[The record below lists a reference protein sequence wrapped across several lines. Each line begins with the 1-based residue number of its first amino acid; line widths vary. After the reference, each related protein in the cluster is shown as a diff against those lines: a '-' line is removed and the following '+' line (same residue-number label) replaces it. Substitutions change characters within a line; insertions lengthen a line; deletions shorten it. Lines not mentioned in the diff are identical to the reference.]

1 MSYPVRCSQLI
12 NRALQR
18 GNWEGATLGS
28 TPFITMQEMVESANA
43 SIAAWWDIILGQTGS
58 AQLCRAQN
66 PFQIQTQL
74 APITLPS
81 GLVLPVGVYPLPAD
95 FYRSVSLDVNI
106 PSVNQYP
113 ISGIP
118 YNEEQRNIFMAI
130 PFLGW
135 GYPGTPICYMI
146 QNPNIALRPIPNGS
160 YMLQLNYY
168 PVAPQMA
175 GPDSSLESYSG
186 WEEWVVLDVAVKV
199 ALKHGNYE
207 LFPSLEGRKTQ
218 EEKRIRGAV
227 PNIDSGSPERM
238 HVTNP
243 VQWSDDSTNFG
254 W

>member
-1 MSYPVRCSQLI
+1 V
-12 NRALQR
+12 
-18 GNWEGATLGS
+18 LGS
-28 TPFITMQEMVESANA
+28 QPSLTMQEMVESANA
-43 SIAAWWDIILGQTGS
+43 SIAAWWDVILGQTGS

-66 PFQIQTQL
+66 PFQITTQL

-81 GLVLPVGVYPLPAD
+81 GQILPVGVYPLPAD
-95 FYRSVSLDVNI
+95 FYRSVSLDINI
-106 PSVNQYP
+106 PSVSQYP
-113 ISGIP
+113 LSGIP

-146 QNPNIALRPIPNGS
+146 QNPNIALRPVPNGT
-160 YMLQLNYY
+160 YALQLNYY

-186 WEEWVVLDVAVKV
+186 WEEWIVLDMSVKI
-199 ALKHGNYE
+199 ALKYGYFE
-207 LFPSLEGRKTQ
+207 SVPSLESRKMA
-218 EEKRIRGAV
+218 EERRIRAAV
-227 PNIDSGSPERM
+227 PSIDTGSPERM

-243 VQWSDDSTNFG
+243 VSWSDDSTNFG